1 MVTLWVT
8 IIAFTLR
15 IGQSWLCKAQQLLG
29 EGQSWLFP
37 VSFLQ
42 EKIRKQE
49 QLLQQRLPH

>member
-1 MVTLWVT
+1 MVTQRVT

-15 IGQSWLCKAQQLLG
+15 IGQSWLKQLLG

-37 VSFLQ
+37 VSFLV